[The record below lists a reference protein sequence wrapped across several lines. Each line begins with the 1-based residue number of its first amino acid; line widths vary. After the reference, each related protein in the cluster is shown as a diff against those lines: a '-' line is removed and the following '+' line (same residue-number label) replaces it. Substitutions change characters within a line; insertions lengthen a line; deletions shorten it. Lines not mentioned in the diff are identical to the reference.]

1 MSTSRRPSGRLL
13 AAVAILVAGLV
24 GSVAW
29 GLLTYESLQGRLEA
43 LPRTDV
49 PGEATVEVDGPQ
61 GLTIFYEDRA
71 SEQGF
76 VVRSNRISTITSSPV
91 ELSVTGPSGPLEL
104 ARYERDLRFDVDGRV
119 ATALATFDAPTA
131 GTYTVHVAGEPSDGV
146 MVSVGDVVTPGLL
159 ASFVGAVALFLVG
172 LVAATVIFVTAF
184 AKDTEPTGQSSDE
197 DRRPLAGV

>member
-1 MSTSRRPSGRLL
+1 MSTSRQLSGRLWT
-13 AAVAILVAGLV
+13 AVAILVAGVV

-49 PGEATVEVDGPQ
+49 PGEVTVEVDQPQ
-61 GLTIFYEDRA
+61 GLTIFYEDQA

-104 ARYERDLRFDVDGRV
+104 ARYERDLRLDVDGRV
-119 ATALATFDAPTA
+119 ATALATFDADAA
-131 GTYTVHVAGEPSDGV
+131 GTYTVHVAGESSDGV

-159 ASFVGAVALFLVG
+159 ANFVGAVALFLVG
-172 LVAATVIFVTAF
+172 LVAATVTFIIAR
-184 AKDTEPTGQSSDE
+184 AKDTAPTGQDSE
-197 DRRPLAGV
+197 EGRRRLAGV